1 MDIKVGDRVQYRK
14 GNYVTVGTVET
25 ILYVGKM
32 TARIITDE
40 GGSLTL
46 PIKDLRLA
54 KETK

>member
-32 TARIITDE
+32 SARIITDE
-40 GGSLTL
+40 GGRMTL
-46 PIKDLRLA
+46 PMKDLKLA